1 MIIKDWIVFF
11 LDENKDLVYIME
23 LNDLSYEETE
33 IIAEDNL
40 SDELN
45 SYEIKSLDEYYE
57 ENESNDDNYFKED
70 EEDE

>member
-11 LDENKDLVYIME
+11 LDENKDVVYIME
-23 LNDLSYEETE
+23 LYDLSYEETE